1 MMMRQTLVA
10 ACVAAV
16 SGLAM
21 GQGEQPG
28 RREPPLRGPQVVDRM
43 PPGSQSRFGG
53 EEGGRD
59 RMEQAR
65 IPHDLYLRAVLSL
78 DAPETPEHL
87 RLTEGQR
94 LRIQE
99 LQEAFRRDM
108 RAHLEQHA
116 GEFRGQLRQ
125 DRPIDR
131 PAQPDA
137 RPDGPRQGRPD
148 ARPAPDAR
156 PDARPGDAPGQR
168 PDARPIQRRQGEPG
182 VRPEVRPEGRP
193 DARPGP
199 DARPAPQRVE
209 PGAVRSPMDEAERR
223 ARAQRIAE
231 IRRSGPQIAD
241 VEAKVWNL
249 LTEPQQAH
257 VGARL
262 DEVRREIDA
271 RRDEAYREMMTD
283 RLRAEREARGV
294 QGGPPGA
301 GDPARRRAVLEAIER
316 GEIPAELLER
326 LPERARERLRAMS
339 PEDRRRAVER
349 LMERR
354 FGEDRPG
361 QAAPGQRRPPPP
373 MDTVD
378 VPDPL

>member
-10 ACVAAV
+10 ACVAAI

-28 RREPPLRGPQVVDRM
+28 SRPEAPLGGPPVVDRM
-43 PPGSQSRFGG
+43 PPGSQSSFTG
-53 EEGGRD
+53 EEGGRA

-65 IPHDLYLRAVLSL
+65 VPHDLFMRAVFSL
-78 DAPETPEHL
+78 DAPETPAHL
-87 RLTEGQR
+87 RLTDGQR

-99 LQEAFRRDM
+99 LEDAFRRDM
-108 RAHLEQHA
+108 RAHIEKHA
-116 GEFRGQLRQ
+116 GELRGQMRRDRAVDRPGQPGEQPEALRQ
-125 DRPIDR
+125 D
-131 PAQPDA
+131 
-137 RPDGPRQGRPD
+137 RPD

-156 PDARPGDAPGQR
+156 PGVAPGQR
-168 PDARPIQRRQGEPG
+168 PEGRPLQRRPGEPG
-182 VRPEVRPEGRP
+182 ARPEARPEGRP
-193 DARPGP
+193 AP

-209 PGAVRSPMDEAERR
+209 PGAVRPPMDEGERR
-223 ARAQRIAE
+223 AQAQRIAE

-241 VEAKVWNL
+241 VDAKVWNL

-301 GDPARRRAVLEAIER
+301 GDPARRRAMLEAIER

-339 PEDRRRAVER
+339 PEERRRAVER

-361 QAAPGQRRPPPP
+361 QATPGQRRPPPP